1 MIVIVAIYIYLR
13 SVILDVEMFEGQITS
28 IIPSINEM
36 NRLLKSFNFTNFMF
50 AETDVKGNYRI
61 IRHDGEDVKQTL
73 SEGEKTFVTFI
84 YFIHLLNGSND
95 KSRITENKIVVFDD
109 PISSLDSNI
118 LFIVSNLIRRII
130 DGIRNEKGTIKQIF
144 ILTHNIYFHKEVSFN
159 KGKGSNRLNDETFW
173 ILRKNNN
180 ISEIENYSSN
190 PIKTSYELLWQEIQY
205 AKERSSSTVQ
215 NIIRRII
222 ENYFKI
228 YGNYSEEDIIDRFD
242 DEEQITCRA
251 LLSWINDGSH
261 FANDDLYTECSSD
274 TVVKYLSVFE
284 KIFEVTG
291 HQAHYKMMMGIEDQI
306 A

>member
-1 MIVIVAIYIYLR
+1 V
-13 SVILDVEMFEGQITS
+13 
-28 IIPSINEM
+28 
-36 NRLLKSFNFTNFMF
+36 
-50 AETDVKGNYRI
+50 
-61 IRHDGEDVKQTL
+61 
-73 SEGEKTFVTFI
+73 
-84 YFIHLLNGSND
+84 
-95 KSRITENKIVVFDD
+95 VVFDD

-130 DGIRNEKGTIKQIF
+130 DEIRNQKGTIKQIF

-159 KGKGSNRLNDETFW
+159 KGKGSNRLSDESFW

-180 ISEIENYSSN
+180 ITEIKSYNSN
-190 PIKTSYELLWQEIQY
+190 PIKTSYELLWEEIQY
-205 AKERSSSTVQ
+205 AQERSSSTVQ

-228 YGNYSEEDIIDRFD
+228 YGNYNEDDIVSRFHD
-242 DEEQITCRA
+242 DEQITCRA

-261 FANDDLYTECSSD
+261 FANDDLYTECSND
-274 TVVKYLSVFE
+274 TVVKYLIVFE

-291 HQAHYKMMMGIEDQI
+291 HHAHYKMMMGIENV